1 MRVISVKFSFD
12 IVIIGLGI
20 WCSRGVFFWIRLRL
34 VIIDLDSVVVRE
46 VSSFDWD
53 SVEEQEDKSS

>member
-1 MRVISVKFSFD
+1 MKFSFD

-20 WCSRGVFFWIRLRL
+20 WCSRGVFFCIRLRL
-34 VIIDLDSVVVRE
+34 VIIDLDSDDVRL
-46 VSSFDWD
+46 VLSLDWD